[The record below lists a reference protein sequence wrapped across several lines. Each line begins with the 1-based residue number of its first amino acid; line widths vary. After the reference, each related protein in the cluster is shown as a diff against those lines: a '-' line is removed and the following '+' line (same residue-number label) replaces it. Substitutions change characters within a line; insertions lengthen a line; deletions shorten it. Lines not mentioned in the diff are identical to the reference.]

1 MISLKIDKNFFF
13 RIFNIFFILI
23 LFNTLFY
30 ILVENL
36 FLYSFVEIINNINYY
51 ISIFF
56 LFIFYVF
63 FCLFFR
69 RITNIINIQILKFN
83 LEKNLKI
90 LQLINIIGIS
100 LFLLFKLLPFFL
112 LYSPLAD
119 DARNLNCILI
129 EAKNFTY
136 ERENLFIGKS
146 NFFYLLLNKFSWVG
160 TTLLNVYY
168 VIIFYIFFF
177 FNNLG
182 NKYKL
187 TSLILI
193 LLSIFLYLILTGSKI
208 ILLSSLIVL
217 FISLSF
223 SYSFYL
229 MSFRKFLLI
238 FLFAFVLLFFSYLIS
253 QLARTACIKK
263 VENEEALYEQKYDSS
278 LEFKQ
283 KYDSSLEFKQKYD
296 SSLEFN
302 RKIFFKKADSKINY
316 INYLRTLI
324 NNNITINYSLFYAL
338 SGKLSGDFLLYKDNN
353 NKINA
358 GSFIY
363 LKQINNKIKIDL
375 EKLGIKYSQY
385 YEYDQNFIE
394 RLNPIVS
401 LYHMLYRDF
410 AYLNLSFLLFI
421 FIFIFL
427 QFIFLKNIYSFF
439 FFIYF
444 MLVLF
449 YSSAGVGFANLLA
462 TFNTNIIFF
471 NFFVFF
477 IFFFLKTKILIK

>member
-13 RIFNIFFILI
+13 RIFNIFFFLI

-30 ILVENL
+30 ILVEYV
-36 FLYSFVEIINNINYY
+36 FLYSFVETISNINYY

-56 LFIFYVF
+56 LSIFYVF
-63 FCLFFR
+63 FCLFFG

-112 LYSPLAD
+112 LYSPLTD

-146 NFFYLLLNKFSWVG
+146 NFFYPLLNKFSWVG

-193 LLSIFLYLILTGSKI
+193 LLSIFLYLIFTGSKI
-208 ILLSSLIVL
+208 ILLSSLIFL
-217 FISLSF
+217 FIGLSF

-238 FLFAFVLLFFSYLIS
+238 FLFAFVLLFSLYLIS
-253 QLARTACIKK
+253 QLARTNCIKK
-263 VENEEALYEQKYDSS
+263 VENEEVLY
-278 LEFKQ
+278 KQ
-283 KYDSSLEFKQKYD
+283 KYDSSF
-296 SSLEFN
+296 EFN
-302 RKIFFKKADSKINY
+302 RKVFFKKADSKIKY

-324 NNNITINYSLFYAL
+324 NNNITINYSLFYVL

-353 NKINA
+353 SKINA

-421 FIFIFL
+421 FIVIFL
-427 QFIFLKNIYSFF
+427 QFIFLKNIFSFF

-449 YSSAGVGFANLLA
+449 YASASVGFANLLA

>member
-1 MISLKIDKNFFF
+1 MISLKIDNNFFF
-13 RIFNIFFILI
+13 RIFNIFFFLI

-30 ILVENL
+30 ILVENV

-119 DARNLNCILI
+119 DVRNLNCILI

-160 TTLLNVYY
+160 TALLNVYY
-168 VIIFYIFFF
+168 VIIFYTFFF

-193 LLSIFLYLILTGSKI
+193 LLSIFLYLIFTGSKI

-278 LEFKQ
+278 F
-283 KYDSSLEFKQKYD
+283 
-296 SSLEFN
+296 EFN

-324 NNNITINYSLFYAL
+324 NNNITINYSLFYVL